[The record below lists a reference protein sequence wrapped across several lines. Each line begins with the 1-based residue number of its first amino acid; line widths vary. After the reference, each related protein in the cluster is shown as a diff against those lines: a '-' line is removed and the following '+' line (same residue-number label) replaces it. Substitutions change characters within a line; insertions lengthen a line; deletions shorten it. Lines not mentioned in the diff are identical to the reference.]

1 MSYETDRE
9 YIEGRFDTNWTSAST
24 PIAFDNVNGL
34 KQNTTWLD
42 SERGL
47 DEWCRITI
55 LPAGTIQ
62 TSPGV
67 VKTIRRT
74 GVIIVNIFT
83 NENIGSNRAR
93 ELCDA
98 VVTIFQFAMFNG
110 IQCRECEVSR
120 EGQNDG
126 LFQMTVSTSYFV
138 HE

>member
-1 MSYETDRE
+1 MSHETDRQ

-55 LPAGTIQ
+55 LPAGTAQ

-74 GVIIVNIFT
+74 GVIMVNCFVK
-83 NENIGSNRAR
+83 ENIGSNRAR
-93 ELCDA
+93 ELADS
-98 VVTIFQFAMFNG
+98 VVTIVQFQLFNG
-110 IQCRECEVSR
+110 IQCRESVVNR
-120 EGQNDG
+120 DGQNEG
-126 LFQMTVSTSYFV
+126 FYQMTVSTSYFV